1 MTGFHTLQQTQE
13 AVHSKI
19 DDLQVDFAAMAAV
32 SNLYR
37 AASSIRNH
45 LEQSVLRGVDL
56 TWTGFVVLWVVW
68 IWDELES
75 RHVAA
80 EAGIT
85 KGTLTGVAQTLINRG
100 LLVRTVPAHDR
111 RRTFLSLTDEG
122 QALMQKLFPAFNG
135 EERFVTEALS
145 SDEVTTLSDSLH
157 RVVEHLETG
166 GTDRREASRE
176 SETP

>member
-1 MTGFHTLQQTQE
+1 MTGFHTLQQTEE

-45 LEQSVLRGVDL
+45 LEQSVLRTVDL

-100 LLVRTVPAHDR
+100 LLVKTVPAHDR
-111 RRTFLSLTDEG
+111 RRTLLSLTDEG
-122 QALMQKLFPAFNG
+122 QALMQQLFPAFNG

-145 SDEVTTLSDSLH
+145 SAEVTTLGDSLH
-157 RVVEHLETG
+157 RMVEHLEAAG
-166 GTDRREASRE
+166 ADRRTDMRDDSG
-176 SETP
+176 S